1 LPPTNAS
8 IIAGASAG
16 WSVGTRCPAFNPL
29 ASPPPLCRCCSAP
42 GRPQLRAACSP
53 PPPPPPRPRPACI
66 PKSHLRYSRRPEPSL
81 TEWYF
86 SSYPPLQFVTFRQFP
101 QTLSFFNC
109 FARYSVSLAEV
120 RCSGNHYG
128 TGALPGFISLR
139 LLTRALPQTKE
150 EPQRGRK
157 SPRLALFAPGATA
170 EPVGSTRGPAESAK
184 EPNGRSKAAGAA

>member
-1 LPPTNAS
+1 MPRSSQGRAQAGPWGRGVLHS
-8 IIAGASAG
+8 ILWHLHRLCAGAAVRPAG
-16 WSVGTRCPAFNPL
+16 PSC
-29 ASPPPLCRCCSAP
+29 AP
-42 GRPQLRAACSP
+42 RAP

-128 TGALPGFISLR
+128 TGALSGYISLR

-157 SPRLALFAPGATA
+157 SPRLTLFAPGATA